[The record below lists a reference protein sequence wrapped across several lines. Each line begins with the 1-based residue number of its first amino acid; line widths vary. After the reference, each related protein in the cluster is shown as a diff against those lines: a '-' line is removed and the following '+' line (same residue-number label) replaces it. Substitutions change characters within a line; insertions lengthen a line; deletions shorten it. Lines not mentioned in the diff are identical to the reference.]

1 MHSVLACLL
10 SGILKLIFILNQATK
25 SWNESTLNRIVQL
38 TEEAHSN
45 KPKLQRWLDEFG
57 ENYSKVVVVLSLA
70 IAFLGPFLFK
80 WPFLST
86 TGRCQKQV
94 LPFKDI
100 IIDPLFGELQTM
112 NHF

>member
-1 MHSVLACLL
+1 MQYCGLPLFEV
-10 SGILKLIFILNQATK
+10 LKLIFILWIFFYQATK
-25 SWNESTLNRIVQL
+25 AWNESTLNRIVQL

-70 IAFLGPFLFK
+70 IAFLGPLLFK

-86 TGRCQKQV
+86 TGRCQKQI
-94 LPFKDI
+94 PRF
-100 IIDPLFGELQTM
+100 
-112 NHF
+112 